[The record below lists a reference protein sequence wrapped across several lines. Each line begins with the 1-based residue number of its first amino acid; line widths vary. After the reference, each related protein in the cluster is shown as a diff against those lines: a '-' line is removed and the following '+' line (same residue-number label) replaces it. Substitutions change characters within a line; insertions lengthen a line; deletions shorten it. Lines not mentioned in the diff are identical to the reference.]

1 LKADLTIMIRD
12 IIENKGWTQ
21 KESAERLAVTQPRV
35 SDIVNEWKDPD
46 GSRMPIVVDDV
57 LRFMGKTIEEIA
69 AIRQEAAREAYL
81 DEVLSA

>member
-69 AIRQEAAREAYL
+69 AIRQEAARKAYL

>member
-1 LKADLTIMIRD
+1 MIRD

-69 AIRQEAAREAYL
+69 AIRQEAARKAYL

>member
-1 LKADLTIMIRD
+1 MKADLTIMIRD

-69 AIRQEAAREAYL
+69 AIRQEAARKAYL